1 MKLVLHFL
9 GRKLSFPK
17 RTVRNTE
24 TGQRVTIDVPKRV
37 PPWWFTGDNGK
48 LCFSICFESRVL
60 DISKGKNSI
69 EMANLVDLAAVIET
83 LKSAVETG
91 ELDAQ
96 IEAASGSFKAGFK
109 K

>member
-1 MKLVLHFL
+1 
-9 GRKLSFPK
+9 
-17 RTVRNTE
+17 
-24 TGQRVTIDVPKRV
+24 
-37 PPWWFTGDNGK
+37 
-48 LCFSICFESRVL
+48 VL
-60 DISKGKNSI
+60 DIAKGKNSI